1 MYRSILRGSGRA
13 CSKDCTISS
22 RSGSTV
28 VAVVAAVVTVV
39 AVVVVVVVVVA
50 VVAVVAAAAA
60 GVVVVV
66 VRRRQELLIPHTT
79 TAAATSTSIAP
90 MTITTYCD
98 AAERAR
104 LARVPS
110 SVTGEEIAQYAIVM
124 SMK

>member
-39 AVVVVVVVVVA
+39 AVVVVVVVA

-60 GVVVVV
+60 GVVVV